1 MVDRS
6 KAWSQPSALEFY
18 SKHRHE
24 ASDLY
29 PSEQVFLPRVLFPG
43 AKVLDI
49 GCASGGFFNIMRSM
63 EPTIDYVGMDI
74 VEPALELARNRYPEA
89 RFMLADGFEIPFDDG
104 TFDLVHCTSVLN
116 NEPRYQELL
125 PEMYRV
131 SNRFVLTDMR
141 LLKDLAAS
149 GNSGPFY
156 YDIKFEGDSQE
167 ATVPYVVND
176 ADEVVNYLLGLE
188 PRPQALRATG
198 YFHTV
203 SPMARIPFSEVCM
216 AILLIQKG
224 NSATDKTL
232 LDIQDLPLDFAIDPA
247 FT

>member
-63 EPTIDYVGMDI
+63 EPTIEYVGMDI

-149 GNSGPFY
+149 GNRGPFY

-232 LDIQDLPLDFAIDPA
+232 LDIQDLPLNFAIDPA

>member
-1 MVDRS
+1 MDRS
-6 KAWSQPSALEFY
+6 KAWSQPSALDFY

-74 VEPALELARNRYPEA
+74 VEAAIELAQNRYPEA

-141 LLKDLAAS
+141 LLKNLKNK
-149 GNSGPFY
+149 GNSGPFC
-156 YDIKFEGDSQE
+156 YDIKFEGESQE

-176 ADEVVNYLLGLE
+176 ADEVVNYVLGLK
-188 PRPQALRATG
+188 PRPLALRGTG

-224 NSATDKTL
+224 NSATDETRL
-232 LDIQDLPLDFAIDPA
+232 ELGDLPLEFAIDPA
-247 FT
+247 FA

>member
-1 MVDRS
+1 MDRS
-6 KAWSQPSALEFY
+6 KAWSQPSALDFY

-24 ASDLY
+24 VSDLY

-74 VEPALELARNRYPEA
+74 VEAAVELAQNRYPEA

-125 PEMYRV
+125 PEAQPI
-131 SNRFVLTDMR
+131 SNT
-141 LLKDLAAS
+141 LAPGNRTRGRNTCSEGYKSDAS
-149 GNSGPFY
+149 CRC
-156 YDIKFEGDSQE
+156 
-167 ATVPYVVND
+167 
-176 ADEVVNYLLGLE
+176 LE
-188 PRPQALRATG
+188 
-198 YFHTV
+198 
-203 SPMARIPFSEVCM
+203 
-216 AILLIQKG
+216 
-224 NSATDKTL
+224 
-232 LDIQDLPLDFAIDPA
+232 
-247 FT
+247 

>member
-1 MVDRS
+1 MDRS
-6 KAWSQPSALEFY
+6 KAWSQPSALDFY

-24 ASDLY
+24 VSDLY
-29 PSEQVFLPRVLFPG
+29 ESERVFLPRVLFPG

-63 EPTIDYVGMDI
+63 EPAIDYVGLDI
-74 VEPALELARNRYPEA
+74 VESAIEMAQNRYPEA
-89 RFMLADGFEIPFDDG
+89 RFLFGDGFEIPFDDG

-125 PEMYRV
+125 AEMYRV

-141 LLKDLAAS
+141 LLKNLATME
-149 GNSGPFY
+149 NTGPFY
-156 YDIKFEGDSQE
+156 YDIKFEGESQE

-176 ADEVVNYLLGLE
+176 ADEMVNYLLGLH
-188 PRPQALRATG
+188 PRPQVLRATG
-198 YFHTV
+198 YFHAV

-216 AILLIQKG
+216 TIMLIQKG
-224 NSATDKTL
+224 SSATDKTQL
-232 LDIQDLPLDFAIDPA
+232 ELQDLPLEFAIDPA
-247 FT
+247 FA

>member
-1 MVDRS
+1 MDRS

-63 EPTIDYVGMDI
+63 EPTIEYVGMDI

-141 LLKDLAAS
+141 LLKDLATT
-149 GNSGPFY
+149 GDGGPFF

>member
-1 MVDRS
+1 MDRS
-6 KAWSQPSALEFY
+6 KAWSQPSALDFY

-24 ASDLY
+24 VSDLY

-63 EPTIDYVGMDI
+63 EPFIDYVGMDI
-74 VEPALELARNRYPEA
+74 VKQAIELAQNRYPEA
-89 RFMLADGFEIPFDDG
+89 RFLHSDGFEIPFDDG

-125 PEMYRV
+125 TEMYRV

-141 LLKDLAAS
+141 LLKDLS
-149 GNSGPFY
+149 TKDDSGPFY
-156 YDIKFEGDSQE
+156 YDIQFEGESQE

-176 ADEVVNYLLGLE
+176 ADEVINYVLGLQ
-188 PRPQALRATG
+188 PRPKAIMGTG
-198 YFHTV
+198 YFHEI
-203 SPMARIPFSEVCM
+203 SSMARIPFSEACM
-216 AILLIQKG
+216 TILLLQKG
-224 NSATDKTL
+224 TSDTDKTRL
-232 LDIQDLPLDFAIDPA
+232 ELQDLPLEFAVDPM
-247 FT
+247 FI